1 MYATIISI
9 FLILTQFFLTVPIFL
24 DINIETNHSLKKQ
37 ESNANTTGFDGVSF
51 SKENSSVLSKMLWK
65 LNGVLPKFC
74 FREKWRQKF
83 HEWRKMY
90 CLDLFQMN
98 QFRDFFFFNALQVCV
113 FQCKSMKRWNG
124 SKRMGFLCSD
134 IPLLISNILIW
145 AEDGNWN
152 FSLHRNLNFASL
164 TFSFLHLHC
173 LK

>member
-98 QFRDFFFFNALQVCV
+98 QFRDLFFFLMHCKCVFFNAKAWRGEMVVKGWDFCAVTYLYWSATFWYGQ
-113 FQCKSMKRWNG
+113 K
-124 SKRMGFLCSD
+124 MGTEIFHS
-134 IPLLISNILIW
+134 IEI
-145 AEDGNWN
+145 
-152 FSLHRNLNFASL
+152 
-164 TFSFLHLHC
+164 
-173 LK
+173 